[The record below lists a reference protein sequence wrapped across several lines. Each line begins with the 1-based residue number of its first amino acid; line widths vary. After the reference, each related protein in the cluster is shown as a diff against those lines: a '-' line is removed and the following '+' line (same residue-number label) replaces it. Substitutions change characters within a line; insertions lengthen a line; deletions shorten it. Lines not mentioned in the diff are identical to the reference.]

1 MGKKTFGSKVSFDIE
16 AQPEPKRRRNRPT
29 RESTDS
35 SSSVPDDHIN
45 CPGCG
50 ASMDEDEWIQALIG
64 FVSGAKD
71 FKIGNPIRAR
81 VVQTLQKEVAMMEVP
96 NPREHWELSVVD
108 KLMNQINRIVQAEV
122 LRATA
127 EQGDQMYTEAD
138 VQHTI
143 TLVEQ
148 QTEQRVREELFVE
161 IAPQI
166 QNELEPVLRKQIEQ
180 ELWVQFEE
188 ELDRRISNISKNE

>member
-1 MGKKTFGSKVSFDIE
+1 MRDKTFGSNISFDIE
-16 AQPEPKRRRNRPT
+16 DQPKPKRRRNRPT
-29 RESTDS
+29 REKNDS
-35 SSSVPDDHIN
+35 SGSLPDDQIN

-50 ASMDEDEWIQALIG
+50 SLMDEDEWLQALIG
-64 FVSGAKD
+64 FVSGARD

-108 KLMNQINRIVQAEV
+108 KLMTQINQIVQAEV

-127 EQGDQMYTEAD
+127 EQSDQMYTEAD

-143 TLVEQ
+143 NLVEQ
-148 QTEQRVREELFVE
+148 QTEQRVRDELVHE

-166 QNELEPVLRKQIEQ
+166 QNELEPILRQQIEQ

-188 ELDRRISNISKNE
+188 ELDRRMANIEKK

>member
-1 MGKKTFGSKVSFDIE
+1 MRDKTFGSNISFDIE
-16 AQPEPKRRRNRPT
+16 DQPKPKRRRNRPK
-29 RESTDS
+29 REKNDS
-35 SSSVPDDHIN
+35 SGSLPDDHIN

-50 ASMDEDEWIQALIG
+50 SLMDEDEWLQALIG
-64 FVSGAKD
+64 FVSGARD

-108 KLMNQINRIVQAEV
+108 KLMTQINQIVQAEV

-127 EQGDQMYTEAD
+127 EQSDQMYTEAD

-143 TLVEQ
+143 NLVEQ
-148 QTEQRVREELFVE
+148 QTEQRVRDELVHE

-166 QNELEPVLRKQIEQ
+166 QNELEPILRQQIEQ

-188 ELDRRISNISKNE
+188 ELDRRMANIDKK

>member
-1 MGKKTFGSKVSFDIE
+1 MRDKTFGSNISFDIE
-16 AQPEPKRRRNRPT
+16 DQPKPKRRRNRPT
-29 RESTDS
+29 REKNDS
-35 SSSVPDDHIN
+35 SVSLPDDQIN

-50 ASMDEDEWIQALIG
+50 SLMDEDEWLQALIG
-64 FVSGAKD
+64 FVSGARD

-108 KLMNQINRIVQAEV
+108 KLMNQINQIVQAEV

-127 EQGDQMYTEAD
+127 EQSDQMYTEAD

-143 TLVEQ
+143 NLVEQ
-148 QTEQRVREELFVE
+148 QTEQRVRDELVHE

-166 QNELEPVLRKQIEQ
+166 QQELEPILRQQIEQ

-188 ELDRRISNISKNE
+188 ELDRRMANIDKK

>member
-1 MGKKTFGSKVSFDIE
+1 
-16 AQPEPKRRRNRPT
+16 
-29 RESTDS
+29 
-35 SSSVPDDHIN
+35 
-45 CPGCG
+45 
-50 ASMDEDEWIQALIG
+50 MDEDEWLQALIG
-64 FVSGAKD
+64 FVSGARD

-108 KLMNQINRIVQAEV
+108 KLMNQINQIVQAEV

-143 TLVEQ
+143 NLVEQ
-148 QTEQRVREELFVE
+148 QTEQRVRDELVHE

-166 QNELEPVLRKQIEQ
+166 QNELEPILRQQIEQ

-188 ELDRRISNISKNE
+188 ELDRRMANVDKK

>member
-1 MGKKTFGSKVSFDIE
+1 MRDKTFGSKVSFDIDE
-16 AQPEPKRRRNRPT
+16 QPEPKRRRNRPT
-29 RESTDS
+29 REENDS
-35 SSSVPDDHIN
+35 FAPLPDDHIN

-50 ASMDEDEWIQALIG
+50 SLMDEDEWLQALIG
-64 FVSGAKD
+64 FVSGARD

-96 NPREHWELSVVD
+96 SPREHWELSVVD
-108 KLMNQINRIVQAEV
+108 KLMNQINQIVQAEV

-127 EQGDQMYTEAD
+127 EQSDQMYTEAD

-143 TLVEQ
+143 NLVEQ
-148 QTEQRVREELFVE
+148 QTEQRVRDELVHE

-166 QNELEPVLRKQIEQ
+166 QNELEPILRQQIEQ

-188 ELDRRISNISKNE
+188 ELDRRMSNIDKK

>member
-1 MGKKTFGSKVSFDIE
+1 MRDKTFGSKVSFDIE
-16 AQPEPKRRRNRPT
+16 DQPEPKRRRNRPT
-29 RESTDS
+29 REENDS
-35 SSSVPDDHIN
+35 SASLPADHIN

-50 ASMDEDEWIQALIG
+50 SLMDEDEWLQALIG
-64 FVSGAKD
+64 FVSGARD

-108 KLMNQINRIVQAEV
+108 KLMNQINQIVQAEV

-127 EQGDQMYTEAD
+127 EQSDQMYTEAD

-143 TLVEQ
+143 NLVEQ
-148 QTEQRVREELFVE
+148 QTEQRVRDELVHE

-166 QNELEPVLRKQIEQ
+166 QNELEPILRQQIEQ

-188 ELDRRISNISKNE
+188 ELDRRMANIDKK

>member
-1 MGKKTFGSKVSFDIE
+1 MRDKTFGSKVSFDIDE
-16 AQPEPKRRRNRPT
+16 QPEPKRRRNRPK
-29 RESTDS
+29 RENTDS
-35 SSSVPDDHIN
+35 SISLPDDHIN

-50 ASMDEDEWIQALIG
+50 SLMDEDEWLQALIG
-64 FVSGAKD
+64 FVSGARD

-108 KLMNQINRIVQAEV
+108 KLMNQINQIVQAEV

-127 EQGDQMYTEAD
+127 EQGDQMYSEAD

-148 QTEQRVREELFVE
+148 QTEQRVRDELVHE

-166 QNELEPVLRKQIEQ
+166 QSELEPILRQQIEQ

-188 ELDRRISNISKNE
+188 ELDRRMSNIDKK

>member
-1 MGKKTFGSKVSFDIE
+1 MRDKTFGSKVSFDIDE
-16 AQPEPKRRRNRPT
+16 QPEPKRRRNRPT
-29 RESTDS
+29 REQNDS
-35 SSSVPDDHIN
+35 SASLPDDHIN

-50 ASMDEDEWIQALIG
+50 ALMDEDEWLQALIG
-64 FVSGAKD
+64 FVSGARD

-108 KLMNQINRIVQAEV
+108 KLMNQINQIVQAEV

-127 EQGDQMYTEAD
+127 EQGDQMYSEAD

-148 QTEQRVREELFVE
+148 QTEQRVRDELVHE

-166 QNELEPVLRKQIEQ
+166 QSELEPILRQQIEQ

-188 ELDRRISNISKNE
+188 ELDRRMSNIDKK

>member
-1 MGKKTFGSKVSFDIE
+1 MRDKTFGTKISFDIE
-16 AQPEPKRRRNRPT
+16 DQPEPKRRRNRPV
-29 RESTDS
+29 REHNES
-35 SSSVPDDHIN
+35 SAPLPDDHIN

-50 ASMDEDEWIQALIG
+50 SLMDEDEWLQALIG
-64 FVSGAKD
+64 FVSGARD

-108 KLMNQINRIVQAEV
+108 KLMNQINQIVQAEV

-127 EQGDQMYTEAD
+127 EQGDQMYSEAD

-143 TLVEQ
+143 NLVEQ
-148 QTEQRVREELFVE
+148 QTEQRVRDELVHE

-166 QNELEPVLRKQIEQ
+166 QNELEPILRQQIEQ

-188 ELDRRISNISKNE
+188 ELDRRMANVDKK

>member
-1 MGKKTFGSKVSFDIE
+1 MRDKTFGSKISFDIE
-16 AQPEPKRRRNRPT
+16 DQPEPKRRRNRPT
-29 RESTDS
+29 REQNDS
-35 SSSVPDDHIN
+35 SVSLPADHIN

-50 ASMDEDEWIQALIG
+50 SLIDEDEWLQALIG
-64 FVSGAKD
+64 FVSGARD

-108 KLMNQINRIVQAEV
+108 KLMNQINQIVQAEV

-127 EQGDQMYTEAD
+127 EQGDQMYSEAD

-143 TLVEQ
+143 NLVEQ
-148 QTEQRVREELFVE
+148 QTEQRVRDELVHE

-166 QNELEPVLRKQIEQ
+166 QSELEPILRQQIEQ

-188 ELDRRISNISKNE
+188 ELDRRMSNIDKK

>member
-1 MGKKTFGSKVSFDIE
+1 MRDKTFGSKISFDIE
-16 AQPEPKRRRNRPT
+16 DQPKPKRRRNRPT
-29 RESTDS
+29 REKNDS
-35 SSSVPDDHIN
+35 SESLPDDQIN

-50 ASMDEDEWIQALIG
+50 SLMDEDEWLQALIG
-64 FVSGAKD
+64 FVSGARD

-108 KLMNQINRIVQAEV
+108 KLMTQINQIVQAEV

-127 EQGDQMYTEAD
+127 EQSDQMYTEAD

-143 TLVEQ
+143 NLVEQ
-148 QTEQRVREELFVE
+148 QTEQRVRDELVHE

-166 QNELEPVLRKQIEQ
+166 QQELEPILRQQIEQ

-188 ELDRRISNISKNE
+188 ELDRRMANIDKK

>member
-1 MGKKTFGSKVSFDIE
+1 MRDKTFGSKVSFDIDE
-16 AQPEPKRRRNRPT
+16 QPEPKRRRNRPT
-29 RESTDS
+29 REQSDS
-35 SSSVPDDHIN
+35 SASLSDDHIN

-50 ASMDEDEWIQALIG
+50 SLMDEDEWLQALIG
-64 FVSGAKD
+64 FVSGARD

-108 KLMNQINRIVQAEV
+108 KLMNQINQIVQAEV

-127 EQGDQMYTEAD
+127 EQGDQMYSEAD

-143 TLVEQ
+143 NLVEQ
-148 QTEQRVREELFVE
+148 QTEQRVRDELVHE

-166 QNELEPVLRKQIEQ
+166 QSELEPILRQQIEQ

-188 ELDRRISNISKNE
+188 ELDRRMANVDKN